1 MTNARDAFT
10 NDFRAIRQA
19 ARDASF
25 ADLEANHSEE
35 AFVAWDSRLRE
46 DPLMVARRH
55 RRSRTPSF
63 RRDMDALGVVS

>member
-10 NDFRAIRQA
+10 DDFRAIRLA
-19 ARDASF
+19 PLDSSI
-25 ADLEANHSEE
+25 ADLEATYSEE
-35 AFVAWDSRLRE
+35 AFRAWDSRLRE
-46 DPLMVARRH
+46 DPLVTARRH